1 MHMEPFMPVLFA
13 IAFVTLVTGM
23 ILKRFKQPHVIAY
36 LLVGVIL
43 GPSGL
48 AVIADKDWVGQLG
61 SIGVVLLL
69 FFVGM
74 EVSPKRLAANWKLPV
89 IGTLLQIMVSVLF
102 VAIMGYFLDWPFP
115 RIVLLGF
122 VISLSS
128 TAVVIKLLQDWKEL
142 DTRIGQDVLGILLI
156 QDLAIVPMMISIGLL
171 GGAEFSPTVLILQL
185 VGGSAIIA
193 LAIWVSVKDRIILSW
208 LKKIADDK
216 EMQLFAALGICFGM
230 SFLTGVLQLSTA
242 LGAFVS
248 GIVVSSARETEWVY
262 KSLDSLRVIFIAL
275 FFLSIGMLIDLSF
288 VQKNIVEVGLLVIA
302 VMVSNT
308 MINAIIIYLFA
319 KEWRP
324 SFYAGAMLSQVGEFS
339 FVLAAIGLNTG
350 IINDYGY
357 QTTIAV
363 IALSLF
369 LSPIFIMVTKHIVS
383 NTLKQDTYS

>member
-1 MHMEPFMPVLFA
+1 MPVLFA

-185 VGGSAIIA
+185 VGGIAIIA

>member
-1 MHMEPFMPVLFA
+1 MEPFMPVLFA

-171 GGAEFSPTVLILQL
+171 GGEEFSPTVLILQL

>member
-1 MHMEPFMPVLFA
+1 MPVLFA

-156 QDLAIVPMMISIGLL
+156 Q
-171 GGAEFSPTVLILQL
+171 
-185 VGGSAIIA
+185 
-193 LAIWVSVKDRIILSW
+193 
-208 LKKIADDK
+208 
-216 EMQLFAALGICFGM
+216 
-230 SFLTGVLQLSTA
+230 
-242 LGAFVS
+242 
-248 GIVVSSARETEWVY
+248 
-262 KSLDSLRVIFIAL
+262 
-275 FFLSIGMLIDLSF
+275 
-288 VQKNIVEVGLLVIA
+288 
-302 VMVSNT
+302 
-308 MINAIIIYLFA
+308 
-319 KEWRP
+319 
-324 SFYAGAMLSQVGEFS
+324 
-339 FVLAAIGLNTG
+339 
-350 IINDYGY
+350 
-357 QTTIAV
+357 
-363 IALSLF
+363 
-369 LSPIFIMVTKHIVS
+369 
-383 NTLKQDTYS
+383 

>member
-1 MHMEPFMPVLFA
+1 MPVLFA

-288 VQKNIVEVGLLVIA
+288 VQKNIVEVGLLVIV

-383 NTLKQDTYS
+383 NTLKQDTYL

>member
-1 MHMEPFMPVLFA
+1 MPVLFA

-288 VQKNIVEVGLLVIA
+288 VQKNIVEVGLLVTA
-302 VMVSNT
+302 VMVSNI

>member
-1 MHMEPFMPVLFA
+1 MPVLFA

>member
-36 LLVGVIL
+36 LLVGIIL
-43 GPSGL
+43 GPSGF
-48 AVIADKDWVGQLG
+48 AIISDKDWVGQLG

-74 EVSPKRLAANWKLPV
+74 DISPKRLAANWKLPV
-89 IGTLLQIMVSVLF
+89 IGTLLQITISVIL
-102 VAIMGYFLDWPFP
+102 VAIMGHFLDWPFP

-156 QDLAIVPMMISIGLL
+156 QDLAIVPMIIGIGLL
-171 GGAEFSPTVLILQL
+171 GGEEFSPTILLMQL
-185 VGGSAIIA
+185 VGGAAIIA

-208 LKKIADDK
+208 LKKVADDK
-216 EMQLFAALGICFGM
+216 EMQVFAALGICFGLA
-230 SFLTGVLQLSTA
+230 FLTGILHLSTA
-242 LGAFVS
+242 LGAFVA
-248 GIVVSSARETEWVY
+248 GIVVSAAKETEWVY

-288 VQKNIVEVGLLVIA
+288 VQKNLIEVGLLVVA

-308 MINAIIIYLFA
+308 LINATIIYMFA
-319 KEWRP
+319 KKWRP

-369 LSPIFIMVTKHIVS
+369 LSPIFIMFTKRMVS
-383 NTLKQDTYS
+383 DTLKAR

>member
-171 GGAEFSPTVLILQL
+171 GGEEFSPTVLILQL

-193 LAIWVSVKDRIILSW
+193 LAIW
-208 LKKIADDK
+208 
-216 EMQLFAALGICFGM
+216 
-230 SFLTGVLQLSTA
+230 
-242 LGAFVS
+242 
-248 GIVVSSARETEWVY
+248 
-262 KSLDSLRVIFIAL
+262 
-275 FFLSIGMLIDLSF
+275 
-288 VQKNIVEVGLLVIA
+288 
-302 VMVSNT
+302 
-308 MINAIIIYLFA
+308 
-319 KEWRP
+319 
-324 SFYAGAMLSQVGEFS
+324 
-339 FVLAAIGLNTG
+339 
-350 IINDYGY
+350 
-357 QTTIAV
+357 
-363 IALSLF
+363 
-369 LSPIFIMVTKHIVS
+369 
-383 NTLKQDTYS
+383 

>member
-1 MHMEPFMPVLFA
+1 MHMEPFMPVVFA

>member
-185 VGGSAIIA
+185 VGGIAIIA

-288 VQKNIVEVGLLVIA
+288 VQKNIVEVGLLVIV

>member
-1 MHMEPFMPVLFA
+1 MPVLFA

-171 GGAEFSPTVLILQL
+171 GGEEFSPTVLILQL

>member
-1 MHMEPFMPVLFA
+1 MPVLFA

-36 LLVGVIL
+36 LLVGIIL
-43 GPSGL
+43 GPSGF
-48 AVIADKDWVGQLG
+48 AIISDKDWVGQLG

-74 EVSPKRLAANWKLPV
+74 DISPKRLAANWKLPV
-89 IGTLLQIMVSVLF
+89 IGTLLQITISVIL
-102 VAIMGYFLDWPFP
+102 VAIMGHFLDWPFP

-156 QDLAIVPMMISIGLL
+156 QDLAIVPMIIGIGLL
-171 GGAEFSPTVLILQL
+171 GGEEFSPTILLMQL
-185 VGGSAIIA
+185 VGGAAIIA

-208 LKKIADDK
+208 LKKVADDK
-216 EMQLFAALGICFGM
+216 EMQVFAALGICFGLA
-230 SFLTGVLQLSTA
+230 FLTGILHLSTA
-242 LGAFVS
+242 LGAFVA
-248 GIVVSSARETEWVY
+248 GIVVSAAKETEWVY

-288 VQKNIVEVGLLVIA
+288 VQKNLIEVGLLVVA

-308 MINAIIIYLFA
+308 LINATIIYMFA
-319 KEWRP
+319 KKWRP

-369 LSPIFIMVTKHIVS
+369 LSPIFIMFTKRMVS
-383 NTLKQDTYS
+383 DTLKAR

>member
-1 MHMEPFMPVLFA
+1 MPVLFA

-185 VGGSAIIA
+185 VGGVPS
-193 LAIWVSVKDRIILSW
+193 LLW
-208 LKKIADDK
+208 L
-216 EMQLFAALGICFGM
+216 FGYP
-230 SFLTGVLQLSTA
+230 LKTG
-242 LGAFVS
+242 
-248 GIVVSSARETEWVY
+248 
-262 KSLDSLRVIFIAL
+262 
-275 FFLSIGMLIDLSF
+275 
-288 VQKNIVEVGLLVIA
+288 
-302 VMVSNT
+302 
-308 MINAIIIYLFA
+308 
-319 KEWRP
+319 
-324 SFYAGAMLSQVGEFS
+324 SFYLG
-339 FVLAAIGLNTG
+339 
-350 IINDYGY
+350 
-357 QTTIAV
+357 
-363 IALSLF
+363 
-369 LSPIFIMVTKHIVS
+369 
-383 NTLKQDTYS
+383 

>member
-171 GGAEFSPTVLILQL
+171 GGEEFSPTVLILQL

>member
-1 MHMEPFMPVLFA
+1 MPVLFA

-142 DTRIGQDVLGILLI
+142 DTRIDQDVLGILLI

-171 GGAEFSPTVLILQL
+171 GGEEFSPTVLILQL

>member
-1 MHMEPFMPVLFA
+1 MPVLFA
-13 IAFVTLVTGM
+13 IAFVTLITGM

-43 GPSGL
+43 GPSGF
-48 AVIADKDWVGQLG
+48 AIITDKDWVGQLG

-74 EVSPKRLAANWKLPV
+74 EISPKRLAANWKLPV
-89 IGTLLQIMVSVLF
+89 IGTLLQITISVIL
-102 VAIMGYFLDWPFP
+102 VAIMGHFLDWPFP

-156 QDLAIVPMMISIGLL
+156 QDLAIVPMIISIGLL
-171 GGAEFSPTVLILQL
+171 GGEEISPTTLLMQI
-185 VGGSAIIA
+185 VGGAAIIA
-193 LAIWVSVKDRIILSW
+193 LAIWVSIKDRIILSW
-208 LKKIADDK
+208 LKKVADDK
-216 EMQLFAALGICFGM
+216 EMQVFAALGICFGLA
-230 SFLTGVLQLSTA
+230 FLTGLLHLSTA
-242 LGAFVS
+242 LGAFVA
-248 GIVVSSARETEWVY
+248 GIVVSSAKETEWVY

-288 VQKNIVEVGLLVIA
+288 VQKNLTEVGLLVIA

-308 MINAIIIYLFA
+308 LINATIIYMFA
-319 KEWRP
+319 KKWQP

-369 LSPIFIMVTKHIVS
+369 LSPIFIMFTKRMVS
-383 NTLKQDTYS
+383 DTLKAR

>member
-1 MHMEPFMPVLFA
+1 MPVLFA

-302 VMVSNT
+302 VMVSNI